1 MSNSSISRH
10 FRGHAGFTLI
20 EVMITVA
27 IIGILAAIA
36 LPSYS
41 DYALRGKLVAPTNA
55 LLAMRVSM
63 EQYYQD
69 NRTYL
74 DVSAAIKSP
83 CSGTLADVD
92 KFTMTC
98 PNWTATTYR
107 LLATGQTGSTTAGI
121 TFDITNADVRSST
134 ISKWSVSNAACWIMK
149 RGATC

>member
-10 FRGHAGFTLI
+10 FRRHAGFTLI

-41 DYALRGKLVAPTNA
+41 DYVLRGKLVAPTNA

-69 NRTYL
+69 NRTYQ
-74 DVSAAIKSP
+74 DVSAAIVSP

-98 PNWTATTYR
+98 PTLTATTYR
-107 LLATGQTGSTTAGI
+107 ALATGQAGSTTAGI
-121 TFDITNADVRSST
+121 TFDITNADVRTSA
-134 ISKWSVSNAACWIMK
+134 IPQWAATGATCWLMK